1 MAAVAVAAVVGL
13 SPTRSGAQELTFA
26 FAHPALDQAK
36 AVSEVFLAEIKNTNG
51 DRIKINY
58 HPGDLGDWTEIF
70 EEVLRGSVPMAIT
83 GLASDFDS
91 RLDIAYLGY
100 VVDDWKTGLAMYGP
114 GGLMLPV
121 YNGILNDNG
130 INMLGTVPLG
140 FGGLGVRKDVTAR
153 PVNFPEDTANFK
165 MRVPPLQVAVKRY
178 EAWGFNAVTM
188 PWAEIYTALQL
199 GTIDG
204 RSYAPPEEILQMKDV
219 LGAYVMTN
227 DTLDQVYWVVN
238 KAWWDEL
245 QPDLRETI
253 AGAVNKAV
261 AAGWKKAEA
270 DTEVQLEQIRE
281 AGIEVITLDEKQMEK
296 AKTLVFDQEWP
307 WMEANVGS
315 ELMSSIRDARKAAE
329 SR

>member
-1 MAAVAVAAVVGL
+1 MAAAIGL
-13 SPTRSGAQELTFA
+13 SATTVGAQELTFA

-36 AVSEVFLAEIKNTNG
+36 AVSEVFLGEMRSVAG
-51 DRIKINY
+51 DKIRINY

-100 VVDDWKTGLAMYGP
+100 VVDDWKTGVAMYGP

-121 YNGILNDNG
+121 YNGILDDNG
-130 INMLGTVPLG
+130 IGMLGTVPLG
-140 FGGLGVRKDVTAR
+140 FGGLGVRKDVSAR

-227 DTLDQVYWVVN
+227 DTLDQVYWIVN
-238 KAWWDEL
+238 KSWWDGL
-245 QPDLRETI
+245 QPELRTMI
-253 AGAVNKAV
+253 AGAVDKSI
-261 AAGWKKAEA
+261 AAGWKKAESDA
-270 DTEVQLEQIRE
+270 EAQLAQIRE
-281 AGIEVITLDEKQMEK
+281 AGIEVIALDEQQMAK
-296 AKTLVFDQEWP
+296 AKALVFEQEWP
-307 WMEANVGS
+307 WMEGNVGP
-315 ELMSSIRDARKAAE
+315 ELINSIRDARKAAE
-329 SR
+329 AR